1 VGGIFA
7 GLSGA
12 ALLKILAPIIEAI
25 LNGIGRSFND
35 WLAQQRAEQANR
47 DLGAAQTRAQIN
59 KESADAERRAADA
72 SVNRPDVDSVI
83 AGMQRGDEF

>member
-1 VGGIFA
+1 MGGIFA

-25 LNGIGRSFND
+25 FNGIGRSFND

-47 DLGAAQTRAQIN
+47 DLGAAKTAAQTNAATVETQ
-59 KESADAERRAADA
+59 DAMDAITRPSDDAVANSLRR
-72 SVNRPDVDSVI
+72 
-83 AGMQRGDEF
+83 GEF